1 MDNGKN
7 KIKDSGQNN
16 EVNTESLEK
25 INLEK
30 DSNESNIKIINLDE
44 NNKNEPKE
52 NNIDDTDN
60 DELIDLNDF
69 IIQIKNENNIQENQI
84 IEKEKQKSIIQEYIE
99 NKNIIKNKDKLICFI
114 EELSNILKTG
124 NNNIIP
130 YLDLCPNLI
139 ITYIESDL
147 DEEEGEHEF
156 KYIKIFEL
164 LKYNSFISREY
175 LYPIYDYFSHL
186 FYLMNSVSDSDSR
199 INKFHKMIELWN
211 IFYTFIPENDPQIEY
226 YENQEKKIKTKSMK
240 KNLSTFCFLGSGIK
254 FEFNERITFEDCL
267 IIEIFF
273 TKKNFAELNSNL
285 TVVNLTSEN
294 NNYKLSISDLQKKT
308 KKTEF
313 PRKIRISIIQHIINL
328 LVHYSDN
335 TNHNLEFPEKYNC
348 FQELKILENFYGQ
361 IEKFSI
367 NLCQVNSN
375 ITYEYSIKPYL
386 LNGNLIYYDNRFINR
401 IYFIKPNLAKVNYIN
416 YLEENFDLENY
427 FLGIKQFIPFIPLLD
442 GIYKNQNIKNING
455 IDKQNALTDA
465 FRKIVTNFIS
475 IILEKKTGKKKS
487 QKRKP
492 SKKNANNSSEKIQE
506 VDIENIDKKELLN
519 MLNIQRYDLFTF
531 IIILQ
536 LPPELIIRGYFSSDD
551 KTNNFITKLM
561 QKSVGIYNNDGDDF
575 DLFFNGL
582 FNAMDEEEFYSEHVN
597 EQKVFAKLE
606 KDFCLEKPILY
617 EFSYQQLYRKLMKEL
632 FIYNRLWSI
641 KEFFFSN
648 DYNDNRK
655 ENESFTKLKMKYKQI
670 SYYTKNLQ
678 QPLLYPILEINEY
691 IPNFTNFDKKN
702 LFKHDYK
709 ETVVYD
715 FNLKESKVLDY
726 VDNYMIKKGP
736 FNQDKNKVQCC
747 LIKKDYHVKGE
758 LVIKQI
764 ENNTKNK
771 EYCLIFI
778 SYDKE
783 TSTTC
788 NKKTSKKKVRKSKLD
803 ELCYGSV
810 FTSPKKEFNRKILI
824 KLEDV
829 NLILIRNY
837 FKNTSGIEIFTSNTN
852 KSYYFNFNCIISMKD
867 LKNPVIK
874 LFSEIPFFQK
884 IKFDLKKNL
893 GGFYNTKQENL
904 LFSIVSEELPNSIFK
919 NVDLLNRYDLL
930 ILINLLSNRSFKDLY
945 QYPVFPI
952 LYKTSKILEN
962 EKRKERDL
970 SEHLGLQTITEKS
983 EQRTELIKG
992 LENENLTN
1000 NSSKKGKLKDNYL
1013 FNIHYSNP
1021 IYTCNYLIRIFPY
1034 SLSAIEFQGDGFDS
1048 PNRQFY
1054 SITKALEN
1062 TLTQKADLREFIPEL
1077 YYFPDLFFNKNN
1089 LKLGVLSKGEE
1100 IDNLYVDEKEE
1111 DDLKKF
1117 KYLEEFQNYF
1127 LNNKELDISSWI
1139 DLIFGINQEKCKEIG
1154 RDYYP
1159 KEKYIPLSKKE
1170 QKEDS
1175 SNPLNLEIVEFGI
1188 QPLKIFEEKFPDLR
1202 KINNHYYNSNLI
1214 NYSLDE
1220 FYNNHLV
1227 VKNYKDACFL
1237 FEWDEKVNLNK
1248 YMNALFFNEEKVK
1261 NHNIK
1266 NSTYNNKYRFIG
1278 NILGDVIIY
1287 RTKNIIN
1294 KEIDNKEED
1303 EDNSSIKAFFSK
1315 TNKHYD
1321 DIIKNPNKIVYKLKK
1336 EKIQDEK
1343 LLIKLSDHYKQ
1354 ILYIDYNPRL
1364 NLFLSYGLDGYINIY
1379 AFPKCK
1385 LVRTIKV
1392 KDITKSDDLL
1402 KKVALI
1408 SIPFPM
1414 IFFHD
1419 NNYLYSLTINGDLI
1433 NKKEMPK
1440 NCKIFVC
1447 IDKNLGLMVDSILEI
1462 IFYIDNNGNEK
1473 YDIKTLSLPSLDF

>member
-1 MDNGKN
+1 M
-7 KIKDSGQNN
+7 
-16 EVNTESLEK
+16 
-25 INLEK
+25 
-30 DSNESNIKIINLDE
+30 
-44 NNKNEPKE
+44 
-52 NNIDDTDN
+52 
-60 DELIDLNDF
+60 
-69 IIQIKNENNIQENQI
+69 
-84 IEKEKQKSIIQEYIE
+84 
-99 NKNIIKNKDKLICFI
+99 
-114 EELSNILKTG
+114 
-124 NNNIIP
+124 
-130 YLDLCPNLI
+130 
-139 ITYIESDL
+139 
-147 DEEEGEHEF
+147 
-156 KYIKIFEL
+156 
-164 LKYNSFISREY
+164 
-175 LYPIYDYFSHL
+175 
-186 FYLMNSVSDSDSR
+186 
-199 INKFHKMIELWN
+199 
-211 IFYTFIPENDPQIEY
+211 
-226 YENQEKKIKTKSMK
+226 
-240 KNLSTFCFLGSGIK
+240 
-254 FEFNERITFEDCL
+254 
-267 IIEIFF
+267 
-273 TKKNFAELNSNL
+273 
-285 TVVNLTSEN
+285 
-294 NNYKLSISDLQKKT
+294 
-308 KKTEF
+308 
-313 PRKIRISIIQHIINL
+313 
-328 LVHYSDN
+328 
-335 TNHNLEFPEKYNC
+335 
-348 FQELKILENFYGQ
+348 
-361 IEKFSI
+361 
-367 NLCQVNSN
+367 
-375 ITYEYSIKPYL
+375 
-386 LNGNLIYYDNRFINR
+386 
-401 IYFIKPNLAKVNYIN
+401 
-416 YLEENFDLENY
+416 
-427 FLGIKQFIPFIPLLD
+427 
-442 GIYKNQNIKNING
+442 
-455 IDKQNALTDA
+455 
-465 FRKIVTNFIS
+465 
-475 IILEKKTGKKKS
+475 
-487 QKRKP
+487 
-492 SKKNANNSSEKIQE
+492 
-506 VDIENIDKKELLN
+506 
-519 MLNIQRYDLFTF
+519 
-531 IIILQ
+531 
-536 LPPELIIRGYFSSDD
+536 
-551 KTNNFITKLM
+551 
-561 QKSVGIYNNDGDDF
+561 
-575 DLFFNGL
+575 
-582 FNAMDEEEFYSEHVN
+582 
-597 EQKVFAKLE
+597 
-606 KDFCLEKPILY
+606 
-617 EFSYQQLYRKLMKEL
+617 
-632 FIYNRLWSI
+632 
-641 KEFFFSN
+641 
-648 DYNDNRK
+648 
-655 ENESFTKLKMKYKQI
+655 
-670 SYYTKNLQ
+670 
-678 QPLLYPILEINEY
+678 
-691 IPNFTNFDKKN
+691 
-702 LFKHDYK
+702 
-709 ETVVYD
+709 
-715 FNLKESKVLDY
+715 DY

-852 KSYYFNFNCIISMKD
+852 KSYYFNFNSIISMKD

-1111 DDLKKF
+1111 DNLKKF

-1237 FEWDEKVNLNK
+1237 FEWDGKVNLNK

-1303 EDNSSIKAFFSK
+1303 EDNSSIKAFFAK
-1315 TNKHYD
+1315 TNKYYD

-1336 EKIQDEK
+1336 GKIQDEK

-1433 NKKEMPK
+1433 NKKEMHK
-1440 NCKIFVC
+1440 NCKIFAC

>member
-1 MDNGKN
+1 M
-7 KIKDSGQNN
+7 
-16 EVNTESLEK
+16 
-25 INLEK
+25 
-30 DSNESNIKIINLDE
+30 
-44 NNKNEPKE
+44 
-52 NNIDDTDN
+52 
-60 DELIDLNDF
+60 
-69 IIQIKNENNIQENQI
+69 
-84 IEKEKQKSIIQEYIE
+84 
-99 NKNIIKNKDKLICFI
+99 
-114 EELSNILKTG
+114 
-124 NNNIIP
+124 
-130 YLDLCPNLI
+130 
-139 ITYIESDL
+139 
-147 DEEEGEHEF
+147 
-156 KYIKIFEL
+156 
-164 LKYNSFISREY
+164 
-175 LYPIYDYFSHL
+175 
-186 FYLMNSVSDSDSR
+186 
-199 INKFHKMIELWN
+199 
-211 IFYTFIPENDPQIEY
+211 
-226 YENQEKKIKTKSMK
+226 
-240 KNLSTFCFLGSGIK
+240 
-254 FEFNERITFEDCL
+254 
-267 IIEIFF
+267 
-273 TKKNFAELNSNL
+273 
-285 TVVNLTSEN
+285 
-294 NNYKLSISDLQKKT
+294 
-308 KKTEF
+308 
-313 PRKIRISIIQHIINL
+313 
-328 LVHYSDN
+328 
-335 TNHNLEFPEKYNC
+335 
-348 FQELKILENFYGQ
+348 
-361 IEKFSI
+361 
-367 NLCQVNSN
+367 
-375 ITYEYSIKPYL
+375 
-386 LNGNLIYYDNRFINR
+386 
-401 IYFIKPNLAKVNYIN
+401 
-416 YLEENFDLENY
+416 
-427 FLGIKQFIPFIPLLD
+427 
-442 GIYKNQNIKNING
+442 
-455 IDKQNALTDA
+455 
-465 FRKIVTNFIS
+465 
-475 IILEKKTGKKKS
+475 
-487 QKRKP
+487 
-492 SKKNANNSSEKIQE
+492 
-506 VDIENIDKKELLN
+506 
-519 MLNIQRYDLFTF
+519 
-531 IIILQ
+531 
-536 LPPELIIRGYFSSDD
+536 
-551 KTNNFITKLM
+551 
-561 QKSVGIYNNDGDDF
+561 
-575 DLFFNGL
+575 
-582 FNAMDEEEFYSEHVN
+582 
-597 EQKVFAKLE
+597 
-606 KDFCLEKPILY
+606 
-617 EFSYQQLYRKLMKEL
+617 
-632 FIYNRLWSI
+632 
-641 KEFFFSN
+641 
-648 DYNDNRK
+648 
-655 ENESFTKLKMKYKQI
+655 
-670 SYYTKNLQ
+670 
-678 QPLLYPILEINEY
+678 
-691 IPNFTNFDKKN
+691 
-702 LFKHDYK
+702 
-709 ETVVYD
+709 
-715 FNLKESKVLDY
+715 
-726 VDNYMIKKGP
+726 
-736 FNQDKNKVQCC
+736 
-747 LIKKDYHVKGE
+747 
-758 LVIKQI
+758 
-764 ENNTKNK
+764 
-771 EYCLIFI
+771 
-778 SYDKE
+778 
-783 TSTTC
+783 
-788 NKKTSKKKVRKSKLD
+788 D

-852 KSYYFNFNCIISMKD
+852 KSYYFNFNSIISMKD

-919 NVDLLNRYDLL
+919 NIDLFNRYDLL

-992 LENENLTN
+992 LENGNLTN
-1000 NSSKKGKLKDNYL
+1000 NSSKKGKSKDNYL

-1111 DDLKKF
+1111 DNLKKF

-1175 SNPLNLEIVEFGI
+1175 NNPLNLEIVEFGI

-1261 NHNIK
+1261 SHNIK
-1266 NSTYNNKYRFIG
+1266 NSAYNNKYRFIG

-1303 EDNSSIKAFFSK
+1303 EDNSSIKAFFFK